1 MKVSSIM
8 NPNVEIARAE
18 DDLAKTAMVM
28 WRKDCGFVPVVDDGS
43 RRVVGVITDRDICM
57 ASATR
62 HETPEAMSVRD
73 TMASRVWTVR
83 TEDEVDTALETMRTN
98 QVHRLPVVDERE
110 QLAGVIS
117 FSDIVRHATQDG
129 KIRSIGDH
137 DLITAYRRI
146 KAPRIG
152 SESDVDHAF
161 GETREA

>member
-8 NPNVEIARAE
+8 NPNVETARAE

-28 WRKDCGFVPVVDDGS
+28 WRKDCGFVPVVDDHS

-62 HETPEAMSVRD
+62 HEAPEAMSVRD
-73 TMASRVWTVR
+73 TMASHVWSCR
-83 TEDEVDTALETMRTN
+83 TEDEVDTALETMRAN
-98 QVHRLPVVDERE
+98 QVHRLPVVDEGER
-110 QLAGVIS
+110 LAGVLS

-129 KIRSIGDH
+129 RIRSIGDH
-137 DLITAYRRI
+137 DLISAYRTI

-152 SESDVDHAF
+152 TESDADRVF
-161 GETREA
+161 GETREV

>member
-8 NPNVEIARAE
+8 NPNVETARAA

-28 WRKDCGFVPVVDDGS
+28 WRKDCGFVPVVDEGS

-62 HETPEAMSVRD
+62 HETPESMSVRD
-73 TMASRVWTVR
+73 TMASQVVSCR
-83 TEDEVDTALETMRTN
+83 TEDEVDTALETMRAN
-98 QVHRLPVVDERE
+98 QVHRLPVIDGGE

-137 DLITAYRRI
+137 DLITAYRTI
-146 KAPRIG
+146 KAPRIAN
-152 SESDVDHAF
+152 EADADRMF

>member
-62 HETPEAMSVRD
+62 HETPETMSVRD
-73 TMASRVWTVR
+73 TMASQVFSCR

-137 DLITAYRRI
+137 DLITAYRTI